1 MLGYSQ
7 PPLPTNDSSREHLA
21 NLEKVYQIPQ
31 RTVCLLTVDECNPI
45 ILQMLKPLKLSNP
58 NVQKTACQLL
68 KRKLITLRGKWEWEE
83 ETEIDSLDRTLD
95 KPCAYFQ
102 K

>member
-1 MLGYSQ
+1 MNVIL
-7 PPLPTNDSSREHLA
+7 
-21 NLEKVYQIPQ
+21 
-31 RTVCLLTVDECNPI
+31 I

-68 KRKLITLRGKWEWEE
+68 KRKLITLRGNWEWEE
-83 ETEIDSLDRTLD
+83 EIEIESLDRTLD